1 MAKMLTARSTIIRGR
16 GSQLRWNEVGECVC
30 YVNTEIHKEW
40 KARSTIRARRRQTKE
55 DAFIA
60 VVGSKRPNR
69 LEADV
74 FAHMAESGKTVSKDR
89 GRA

>member
-1 MAKMLTARSTIIRGR
+1 M
-16 GSQLRWNEVGECVC
+16 GECVC
-30 YVNTEIHKEW
+30 DVNTEIHREW

-69 LEADV
+69 LETDV
-74 FAHMAESGKTVSKDR
+74 FAPKDGKPKVKASGRCRRVARASEAVESRVV
-89 GRA
+89 